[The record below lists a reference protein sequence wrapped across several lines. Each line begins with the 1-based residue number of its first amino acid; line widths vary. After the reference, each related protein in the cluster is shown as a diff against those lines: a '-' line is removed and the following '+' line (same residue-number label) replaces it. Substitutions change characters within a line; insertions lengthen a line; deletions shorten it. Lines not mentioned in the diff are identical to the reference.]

1 MSLKEHTD
9 LFLVPP
15 KTAIKLSD
23 FDTAYTDGFVN
34 EDAAREQLETDV
46 KRLSK
51 LQEKMYASNNYSV
64 LVIFQAMDA
73 AGKDGAIKHIMSGL
87 NPQGCQVY
95 SFKHPSDEEY
105 DHDFLWRHYKALP
118 ERGRIGIFNR
128 SHYENVLI
136 CKVHPEYVLAER
148 LPGIDAVDKVNDE
161 FWQQRYK
168 QIRRFE
174 KTLTQNGTIV
184 LKFFLH
190 LSKDEQR
197 KRFLERIDN
206 PEKNWKFSFGDIN
219 ERDFWDDYQQAYQD
233 ALSATSLPN
242 APWYIIPADNKW
254 FARAAIANIMVQTLE
269 ALDLEFPEL
278 PAAEKSKLAEAKKK
292 LLAKGK

>member
-1 MSLKEHTD
+1 MKEHIKK
-9 LFLVPP
+9 FLISP
-15 KTAIKLSD
+15 KTKVKLAD
-23 FDTAYTDGFVN
+23 YNPAYKDGF
-34 EDAAREQLETDV
+34 ESEADAHQQLEDDI
-46 KRLSK
+46 KRLRK
-51 LQEKMYASNNYSV
+51 LQEKLYADNRRSV
-64 LVIFQAMDA
+64 LLIFQAMDA
-73 AGKDGAIKHIMSGL
+73 AGKDGTIKHVMSGL

-136 CKVHPEYVLAER
+136 CKVHPQYVLSER
-148 LPGIDAVDKVNDE
+148 LPNINSVDDINDD
-161 FWQQRYK
+161 FWQKRYK

-174 KTLTQNGTIV
+174 KNIAQNGTVI

-197 KRFLERIDN
+197 NRFLERIDN

-219 ERDFWDDYQQAYQD
+219 ERNYWDEYQTTYED
-233 ALSATSLPN
+233 ALSNTSLEV
-242 APWYIIPADNKW
+242 APWYVIPADNKW
-254 FARAAIANIMVQTLE
+254 FTRAAIANIIADKLE
-269 ALDLEFPEL
+269 NLDLNYPEL
-278 PAAEKSKLAEAKKK
+278 PQEEKDKLAAVRQK
-292 LLAKGK
+292 LTSEK

>member
-1 MSLKEHTD
+1 MKEHIKK
-9 LFLVPP
+9 FLISP
-15 KTAIKLSD
+15 KTKVKLAD
-23 FDTAYTDGFVN
+23 YNPAYKDGF
-34 EDAAREQLETDV
+34 ESEADAHQQLEDDI
-46 KRLSK
+46 KRLRK
-51 LQEKMYASNNYSV
+51 LQEKLYADNRRSV
-64 LVIFQAMDA
+64 LLIFQAMDA
-73 AGKDGAIKHIMSGL
+73 AGKDGTIKHVMSGL

-136 CKVHPEYVLAER
+136 CKVHPQYVLSER
-148 LPGIDAVDKVNDE
+148 LPNINSVDDINDD
-161 FWQQRYK
+161 FWQKRYK

-174 KTLTQNGTIV
+174 KNIAQNGTVI

-197 KRFLERIDN
+197 NRFLERIDN

-219 ERDFWDDYQQAYQD
+219 ERNYWDEYQTTYED
-233 ALSATSLPN
+233 ALSNTSLEV
-242 APWYIIPADNKW
+242 APWYVIPADNKW
-254 FARAAIANIMVQTLE
+254 FTRAAIANIIADKLE
-269 ALDLEFPEL
+269 GLDLNYPEL
-278 PAAEKSKLAEAKKK
+278 PQEEKDKLAAARQK
-292 LLAKGK
+292 LTSEK

>member
-1 MSLKEHTD
+1 MKEHIKK
-9 LFLVPP
+9 FLISP
-15 KTAIKLSD
+15 KTKVKLAD
-23 FDTAYTDGFVN
+23 YNPDYKDGF
-34 EDAAREQLETDV
+34 ESEADAHQQLEDDI
-46 KRLSK
+46 KRLRK
-51 LQEKMYASNNYSV
+51 LQEKLYADNRRSV
-64 LVIFQAMDA
+64 LLIFQAMDA
-73 AGKDGAIKHIMSGL
+73 AGKDGTIKHVMSGL

-136 CKVHPEYVLAER
+136 CKVHPQYVLSER
-148 LPGIDAVDKVNDE
+148 LPNINSVDDINDD
-161 FWQQRYK
+161 FWQKRYK

-174 KTLTQNGTIV
+174 KNIAQNGTVI

-197 KRFLERIDN
+197 NRFLERIDN

-219 ERDFWDDYQQAYQD
+219 ERNYWDEYQTVYED
-233 ALSATSLPN
+233 ALSNTSLEV
-242 APWYIIPADNKW
+242 APWYVIPADNKW
-254 FARAAIANIMVQTLE
+254 FTRAAIANIIADKLE
-269 ALDLEFPEL
+269 SLDLNYPEL
-278 PAAEKSKLAEAKKK
+278 PQEEKDKLAAARQK
-292 LLAKGK
+292 LTSEK

>member
-1 MSLKEHTD
+1 MKEHIKK
-9 LFLVPP
+9 FLISP
-15 KTAIKLSD
+15 KTKVKLAD
-23 FDTAYTDGFVN
+23 YNPDYKDGF
-34 EDAAREQLETDV
+34 ESEADAHQQLEDDI
-46 KRLSK
+46 KRLRK
-51 LQEKMYASNNYSV
+51 LQEKLYADNRRSV
-64 LVIFQAMDA
+64 LLIFQAMDA
-73 AGKDGAIKHIMSGL
+73 AGKDGTIKHVMSGL

-136 CKVHPEYVLAER
+136 CKVHPQYVLSER
-148 LPGIDAVDKVNDE
+148 LPNINSVDDINDD
-161 FWQQRYK
+161 FWQKRYK

-174 KTLTQNGTIV
+174 KNIAQNGTVI

-197 KRFLERIDN
+197 NRFLERIDN

-219 ERDFWDDYQQAYQD
+219 ERNYWDEYQTTYED
-233 ALSATSLPN
+233 ALSNTSLEV
-242 APWYIIPADNKW
+242 APWYVIPADNKW
-254 FARAAIANIMVQTLE
+254 FTRAAIANIIADKLE
-269 ALDLEFPEL
+269 SLDLNYPEL
-278 PAAEKSKLAEAKKK
+278 PQEEKDKLAAARQK
-292 LLAKGK
+292 LTSEK

>member
-1 MSLKEHTD
+1 MKEHIEK
-9 LFLVPP
+9 FLIAP
-15 KTAIKLSD
+15 KTKVNLAD
-23 FDTAYTDGFVN
+23 YNPAYKDGFDS
-34 EDAAREQLETDV
+34 EKDATKQLDDDI
-46 KRLSK
+46 KRLRK
-51 LQEKMYASNNYSV
+51 LQEKMYADDRHSV
-64 LVIFQAMDA
+64 LLVFQAMDA
-73 AGKDGAIKHIMSGL
+73 AGKDGTIKHVMSGL

-136 CKVHPEYVLAER
+136 CKVHPQYILSER
-148 LPGIDAVDKVNDE
+148 LPHINSVDDINEE
-161 FWQQRYK
+161 FWQKRYK

-174 KTLTQNGTIV
+174 KNIAQNGTVI

-197 KRFLERIDN
+197 NRFLERIDN

-219 ERDFWDDYQQAYQD
+219 ERNYWDEYQTAYEE
-233 ALSATSLPN
+233 ALSNTSLDD
-242 APWYIIPADNKW
+242 APWYVIPADNKW
-254 FARAAIANIMVQTLE
+254 FTRAAIANIIADKLE
-269 ALDLEFPEL
+269 SLNLNYPDLPKE
-278 PAAEKSKLAEAKKK
+278 EKDKLAAARQK
-292 LLAKGK
+292 LTSEK

>member
-1 MSLKEHTD
+1 MKEHIKK
-9 LFLVPP
+9 FLISP
-15 KTAIKLSD
+15 KTKVKLAD
-23 FDTAYTDGFVN
+23 YNPAYKDGF
-34 EDAAREQLETDV
+34 ESEADAHQQLEDDI
-46 KRLSK
+46 KRLRK
-51 LQEKMYASNNYSV
+51 LQEKLYADNRRSV
-64 LVIFQAMDA
+64 LLIFQAMDA
-73 AGKDGAIKHIMSGL
+73 AGKDGTIKHVMSGL

-136 CKVHPEYVLAER
+136 CKVHPQYVLSER
-148 LPGIDAVDKVNDE
+148 LPNINSVDDINDD
-161 FWQQRYK
+161 FWQKRYK

-174 KTLTQNGTIV
+174 KNIAQNGTVI

-197 KRFLERIDN
+197 NRFLERIDN

-219 ERDFWDDYQQAYQD
+219 ERNYWDEYQTTYED
-233 ALSATSLPN
+233 ALSNTSLEV
-242 APWYIIPADNKW
+242 APWYVIPADNKW
-254 FARAAIANIMVQTLE
+254 FTRAAIANIIADKLE
-269 ALDLEFPEL
+269 SLDLNYPEL
-278 PAAEKSKLAEAKKK
+278 PQEEKDKLAAARQK
-292 LLAKGK
+292 LTSEK